1 MKIQDRR
8 ILDKLSEDERKQ
20 YEEEILTHLPDC
32 SEKREIVDVELIMSQ
47 IPLKG
52 GKEKSQEEPQ
62 KSDEEPCL
70 TP

>member
-20 YEEEILTHLPDC
+20 YEEEILTHLADC

-52 GKEKSQEEPQ
+52 RKEKSQEEPQ
-62 KSDEEPCL
+62 KSDEEPA
-70 TP
+70 

>member
-8 ILDKLSEDERKQ
+8 ILDKLSEDERKH
-20 YEEEILTHLPDC
+20 YEEETLKHLPDC

-52 GKEKSQEEPQ
+52 RKEKSQEEPQ
-62 KSDEEPCL
+62 KSDE
-70 TP
+70 